1 MQGRS
6 SNGRTAVSKTDGWG
20 FESLHPCQTNSK
32 SFVRAKWPIANWE
45 LKMSANKDTQ
55 SSSFDSVKWIVTVL
69 LLAAAVI
76 GNHYYTE
83 EVSVLY
89 RAVAVV
95 VLVGLAGFTAAATAK
110 GKKFLSFAKESR
122 TEVRKV
128 VWPSRQEATQTTLIV
143 VVATVIVAL
152 VLWGLDGILVRLV
165 GFITGLEI

>member
-1 MQGRS
+1 
-6 SNGRTAVSKTDGWG
+6 
-20 FESLHPCQTNSK
+20 
-32 SFVRAKWPIANWE
+32 
-45 LKMSANKDTQ
+45 MSANKDTQ

-95 VLVGLAGFTAAATAK
+95 VLVGLAGFTAEATAK